1 MAVREMSWTNSVLV
15 TSDLFLSNE
24 LVMHGKTIPSLQTI
38 LDLNEIIEL
47 VVLKE
52 KLLMPTTDH
61 IVILKNLNYQ
71 EIQKLGG
78 DKAIDWGYEIKNLG
92 KANLLRP
99 ILTNCLYEAGIL
111 ILDTEQTE
119 DSGFREF
126 GEGLYSKQWQEDW
139 LSKSVGLRLE
149 GTIQDILELEY
160 IRYFNNFL
168 KSSSDPVYL
177 KMLILATPDLLSTHP
192 HLKRSKYDA
201 SWMFHFYK
209 EVQVYTEFAKRK
221 GLAFSDTSLMQPFV
235 ALNFQHSDNFIDIF
249 YNRLKQVR
257 GEQIHQFLELQQ
269 PWLFCLPPLTS
280 ILLQRCRTV
289 DDFTTA
295 LLNLRTEFT
304 ELRQSLTEYHRKYE
318 EANTIKEKLE
328 IKKEFQNSVD
338 LFMRKVNGSKTRII
352 KTIIDF
358 AIGQSDNVIRQD
370 FSGPVKVI
378 LSKLADYIYQ
388 KKLYPWINSF
398 LQLYEKSLDIQLDRN
413 LYEKVFGEINFDHY
427 DEFQQFSQ
435 NSTGLLGVHK

>member
-24 LVMHGKTIPSLQTI
+24 LVMYGKTIPSLQTI

-47 VVLKE
+47 VILKE

-111 ILDTEQTE
+111 ILDTEQTK

-139 LSKSVGLRLE
+139 LSKSVGLRFE

-209 EVQVYTEFAKRK
+209 EV
-221 GLAFSDTSLMQPFV
+221 GFV
-235 ALNFQHSDNFIDIF
+235 LISSCQFTDFLF
-249 YNRLKQVR
+249 Y
-257 GEQIHQFLELQQ
+257 
-269 PWLFCLPPLTS
+269 
-280 ILLQRCRTV
+280 
-289 DDFTTA
+289 
-295 LLNLRTEFT
+295 
-304 ELRQSLTEYHRKYE
+304 
-318 EANTIKEKLE
+318 
-328 IKKEFQNSVD
+328 SV
-338 LFMRKVNGSKTRII
+338 
-352 KTIIDF
+352 
-358 AIGQSDNVIRQD
+358 IG
-370 FSGPVKVI
+370 
-378 LSKLADYIYQ
+378 
-388 KKLYPWINSF
+388 
-398 LQLYEKSLDIQLDRN
+398 
-413 LYEKVFGEINFDHY
+413 
-427 DEFQQFSQ
+427 
-435 NSTGLLGVHK
+435 